1 MKLALLPLALLTFAG
16 TVSAQSPRQ
25 PLGLRL
31 RIGYGYSPKIQTVD
45 DRKGIQGPELALA
58 IPVGTFK
65 GGDLLLE
72 PSFFGGGRLVSSH
85 DNDGDVYRLTLFAH
99 RTFGRGIGVRA
110 GVGFGLSVE
119 GRSHNFDGKSDV
131 IFDLGV
137 EIPFQFKLLRSV
149 QPYVDVHN
157 VFASENQLEGFF
169 VGVGVRL

>member
-1 MKLALLPLALLTFAG
+1 MRVRVA
-16 TVSAQSPRQ
+16 
-25 PLGLRL
+25 
-31 RIGYGYSPKIQTVD
+31 YGFSPKFRTND
-45 DRKGIQGPELALA
+45 GRDSLQGPEIGIA
-58 IPVGTFK
+58 IPVGRFP

-72 PSFFGGGRLVSSH
+72 PSFFGGGRLFHGS

-110 GVGFGLSVE
+110 GAGFGLGAR
-119 GRSHNFDGKSDV
+119 GRSNNFDGTSDL

-137 EIPFQFKLLRSV
+137 EIPFRLELLKSV

-157 VFASENQLEGFF
+157 VFSGEKQLEGFF